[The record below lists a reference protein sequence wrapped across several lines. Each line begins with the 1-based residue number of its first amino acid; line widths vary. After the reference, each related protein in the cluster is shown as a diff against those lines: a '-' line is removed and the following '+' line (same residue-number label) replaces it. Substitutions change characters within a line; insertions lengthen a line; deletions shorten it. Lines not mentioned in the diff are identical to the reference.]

1 MCEPGPV
8 TVSCP
13 PLMGD
18 WVTLHKPKELFPAS
32 VSVIAVTKK
41 GAVRTPKDPD
51 RSSGPGTSE
60 LD

>member
-1 MCEPGPV
+1 MLNRNCAV
-8 TVSCP
+8 
-13 PLMGD
+13 LHWKAY

-41 GAVRTPKDPD
+41 GTVRTPKDPD
-51 RSSGPGTSE
+51 RSFGFGTSE